1 MHKLK
6 FMKFNTISP
15 SNIRVLHDEGTKTTE
30 GIYKLTLRYFVIIY
44 GWQTVYLFLAE
55 FFREKSYPSIKKCI
69 LSLKHL
75 NNRIGIDAFYKSF

>member
-44 GWQTVYLFLAE
+44 RWQTVWYLFLVE
-55 FFREKSYPSIKKCI
+55 FLGKNHIKALKMYSKS
-69 LSLKHL
+69 
-75 NNRIGIDAFYKSF
+75 

>member
-15 SNIRVLHDEGTKTTE
+15 SNIRVLHDKGTKTTE

-44 GWQTVYLFLAE
+44 
-55 FFREKSYPSIKKCI
+55 R
-69 LSLKHL
+69 
-75 NNRIGIDAFYKSF
+75 